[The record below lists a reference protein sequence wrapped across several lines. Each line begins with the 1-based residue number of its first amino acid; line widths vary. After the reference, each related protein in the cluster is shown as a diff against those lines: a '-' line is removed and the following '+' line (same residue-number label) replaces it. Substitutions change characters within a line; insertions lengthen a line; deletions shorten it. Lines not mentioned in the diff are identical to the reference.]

1 MLIIDK
7 LKFNILILQVDESTI
22 ILDYLGH
29 KCLTIIIEEGK
40 NVNDGSILI
49 SLMSLE
55 QWAYDG
61 RIQSAWTQSGWV

>member
-7 LKFNILILQVDESTI
+7 LKVNMLVLQVDESTI

-40 NVNDGSILI
+40 NVDDGSILI
-49 SLMSLE
+49 SLTSLE

-61 RIQSAWTQSGWV
+61 WI